1 MPLDTPTPLVPLGG
15 RITSEAE
22 DKLFRLLE
30 DGEDAV
36 LLREYASINTATTAA
51 FKLNNHKKWAH
62 EAPAG
67 CVVRFFTRTLR
78 PKGPYGVWARFV
90 STRKARTRG

>member
-1 MPLDTPTPLVPLGG
+1 MVIDNPVPLVPLGG

-78 PKGPYGVWARFV
+78 PKGPYGVWAQFV